1 MRIGITLALAAS
13 VAAFG
18 QSQTHFD
25 LADVHPSTRSDLQE
39 MTGGLMR
46 GHRYLLRHATMLELI
61 RLAYDV
67 DPKKVL
73 GGPNWVELDRFEVRA
88 IVPAGTTS
96 ASVKP
101 MLRTLL
107 AERFGLAAHRDTKPV
122 PAWALTAGQH
132 PLLKPSSG
140 SGESGCH
147 FKESDDFVSMA
158 CHNTTTADFVST
170 LRGGNGGIWYY
181 LTGNLVV
188 DRTELS
194 GTWDFDLK
202 YSARWNT
209 SVGGTRIVSLFD
221 AIDKLGLNLEPSMVP
236 MPVVVVDRVNRT
248 PTPNSAGTANA
259 FPPAPTEFLV
269 AAVKPADPTYRGAD
283 DFQLK
288 PSGLVDLRAMTLKWL
303 AAAAWGVTEEMIANA
318 PRFMDS
324 DRWDIA
330 AKAPEEVIA
339 ADGDHDYDALSAMVK
354 TLLMDRF
361 QMAAH
366 FEDRPMAAPV
376 LTAGKPKLKKASP
389 DSRSGC
395 AEGPATLMKVDPR
408 TTNPT
413 AARLVTCTNVSMAY
427 LASHLRFF
435 ASGYVH
441 SDVLDA
447 TGLEGGWDFTLSFSK
462 VSQLQTKKPGIGEAS
477 DPNGSL
483 SVQEALE
490 RQLGLK
496 LVTRT
501 RPVHVLVIDRVE
513 RRPSEN

>member
-1 MRIGITLALAAS
+1 MRIGIALALTAS

-18 QSQTHFD
+18 QSPSHFD
-25 LADVHPSTRSDLQE
+25 LADVHPSTRADLQE

-46 GHRYLLRHATMLELI
+46 GHRYVLRHATMLELI

-73 GGPNWVELDRFEVRA
+73 GGPNWLELDRFDVRA

-96 ASVKP
+96 ATVKP

-122 PAWALTAGQH
+122 PAWALIAGQH
-132 PLLKPSSG
+132 PLLKPADG
-140 SGESGCH
+140 SGESGCR
-147 FKESDDFVSMA
+147 FKESDDFVTMA
-158 CHNTTTADFVST
+158 CRNTTMAEFVSN
-170 LRGGNGGIWYY
+170 LRGGNGGLWYY

-194 GTWDFDLK
+194 GTWDFDLR

-209 SVGGTRIVSLFD
+209 SAGGTRIVSLFD
-221 AIDKLGLNLEPSMVP
+221 AIDKLGLNLDPSMVP

-248 PTPNSAGTANA
+248 PTPNSPGAASA

-269 AAVKPADPTYRGAD
+269 AAVKPADPAYRGPD
-283 DFQLK
+283 GFQLK
-288 PSGLVDLRAMTLKWL
+288 PSGLVDLRSVTLKWL
-303 AAAAWGVTEEMIANA
+303 AATAWGVTEEMIANS

-324 DRWDIA
+324 DRWDVA
-330 AKAPEEVIA
+330 AKAPEDVIA
-339 ADGDHDYDALSAMVK
+339 ADGDHDYDALAAMLK

-361 QMAAH
+361 QLAAH
-366 FEDRPMAAPV
+366 FEDRPMPAPV
-376 LTAGKPKLKKASP
+376 LIAGKPKLKKSGP

-408 TTNPT
+408 TINPT

-427 LASHLRFF
+427 LASHLRFL

-441 SDVLDA
+441 SDVLDS

-462 VSQLQTKKPGIGEAS
+462 VAQLQARKPGIGEAS
-477 DPNGSL
+477 DPNGAL
-483 SVQEALE
+483 PVQEALE
-490 RQLGLK
+490 KQLGLK

-501 RPVHVLVIDRVE
+501 RPVHVLVIDRIE
-513 RRPSEN
+513 RRPMEN